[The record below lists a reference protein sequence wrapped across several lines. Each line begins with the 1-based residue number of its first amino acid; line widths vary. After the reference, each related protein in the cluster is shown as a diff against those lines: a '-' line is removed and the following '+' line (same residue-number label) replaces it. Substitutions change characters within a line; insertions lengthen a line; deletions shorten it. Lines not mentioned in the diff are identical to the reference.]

1 MNEKHLSRFNNY
13 FVGFVTLIIW
23 SLLIW
28 QYFNDGVPSHHLF
41 RSPDFPAMSNW
52 WGGLLLP
59 LLSWGLLARI
69 KSRLVNSYPESVALL
84 SKQAAVSFVISLV
97 YGTILSLTF
106 LYGYSDVSAVL
117 FPGILF
123 FALFFRVYREEFILG
138 FIPSMSFV
146 FGAVLPIIFGTVI
159 AIGSAIVY
167 FVVHFIWSRLKNF
180 TAKKKIV

>member
-13 FVGFVTLIIW
+13 FVGFVTLTIW

-28 QYFNDGVPSHHLF
+28 QHFNDGVPSHHLF
-41 RSPDFPAMSNW
+41 QSPDFPAMSNW
-52 WGGLLLP
+52 WGALLLP
-59 LLSWGLLARI
+59 VISWGLLARI
-69 KSRLVNSYPESVALL
+69 KNRLVNCSHESVALL

-97 YGTILSLTF
+97 YGAILSLTF

-138 FIPSMSFV
+138 FILSMSFV

-159 AIGSAIVY
+159 ATGSAIVY
-167 FVVHFIWSRLKNF
+167 FVVHFIWSHLKHF
-180 TAKKKIV
+180 IVKNK

>member
-1 MNEKHLSRFNNY
+1 MNKKHLSRFNNY
-13 FVGFVTLIIW
+13 FVGFVTLTIW

-41 RSPDFPAMSNW
+41 QSPDFPAMSNW
-52 WGGLLLP
+52 WGALLLP
-59 LLSWGLLARI
+59 VLSWGLLARI
-69 KSRLVNSYPESVALL
+69 KNRLVNCSPENVDLL

-97 YGTILSLTF
+97 YGAILSLSF

-138 FIPSMSFV
+138 FILSMSFV
-146 FGAVLPIIFGTVI
+146 FGAVLPMIFGAVI
-159 AIGSAIVY
+159 ATGSAIIY
-167 FVVHFIWSRLKNF
+167 FVVHFIWTYLKNF
-180 TAKKKIV
+180 IVKNK